1 MNFLRLVIKLP
12 FFNNSH
18 SRFKNLSMKWMVLSN
33 VVKELNSVSYFMWVC
48 SWCIFW
54 VSFSFK
60 IASLTHSLH
69 RKQYIL
75 LRNLLWQWLRCKN
88 IYVFI
93 FQTESMLKI
102 AEDLGGPYIWGQY
115 DLLVLPP
122 SFPYG
127 GMENPCLT
135 FVTPTLLVSV
145 NFSSPEVEFP
155 SDINLDKKKLRFLI
169 MFFFFLSLFSFM

>member
-1 MNFLRLVIKLP
+1 
-12 FFNNSH
+12 
-18 SRFKNLSMKWMVLSN
+18 MKWMVLSN
-33 VVKELNSVSYFMWVC
+33 VVKESNSVSYFIWVC
-48 SWCIFW
+48 SWCVFG

-60 IASLTHSLH
+60 IASLIHSLH
-69 RKQYIL
+69 RKQCVL
-75 LRNLLWQWLRCKN
+75 LRNLLWQWLRCTN
-88 IYVFI
+88 IYAFI

-145 NFSSPEVEFP
+145 NFSSSKVEFA
-155 SDINLDKKKLRFLI
+155 SNINLNKKKLRLLI
-169 MFFFFLSLFSFM
+169 IFFKSFSLIYVIFVSDFIVSCSYYHHINF